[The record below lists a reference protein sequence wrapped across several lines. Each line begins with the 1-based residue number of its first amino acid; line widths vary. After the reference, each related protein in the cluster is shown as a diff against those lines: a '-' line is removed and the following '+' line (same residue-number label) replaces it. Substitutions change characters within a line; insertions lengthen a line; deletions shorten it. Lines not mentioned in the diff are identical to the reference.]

1 MEVLWNT
8 KETAPTLHYI
18 RVLTVCTQ
26 AGAVAGHDVE
36 FMTTTKK

>member
-1 MEVLWNT
+1 MEVLLNT
-8 KETAPTLHYI
+8 KETVPTLHTS
-18 RVLTVCTQ
+18 VLTVYTQ